1 MASLMDFKTISTRYD
16 FVGTHNF
23 LADGAAISGYWITVN
38 YASNTDGNLATG
50 YKVFDNSSLAMD
62 ATVSNIDFGS
72 TGPSVVNSGGY
83 DVFAGQLIQENI
95 FVDRTGAVNDQHF
108 IYGLG
113 VADTVN
119 FNDISNYAYTSARY
133 TSSTTYNFTVTTT
146 VYSDIPGTT
155 PQDYSVNTLQLDW
168 SDRIT
173 SKALLTAV
181 INANAHLEAGVIVP
195 DNSQYIS
202 SPSALDPTI
211 DTTITSFA
219 KGTTIQASNST
230 IVCFAKGSLIA
241 AEQGSV
247 AVEKLKVGDKV
258 LTVTGKYETIKW
270 VGHRRVNCNKHSRPT
285 EAWPVKVS
293 KDAFGA
299 GMPNQD
305 LYLSPAHS
313 VYVYGHLVPII
324 HLVNDVT
331 IVQEERPTVI
341 YYHIEL
347 DHHSVIYAQGLP
359 SETFLDST
367 NRKFFMT
374 ASSNV
379 TSLADADEEFSE
391 MAGRDKYLANCF
403 APFVTEGPVL
413 DAIYE
418 KLVGKLLAKAA

>member
-1 MASLMDFKTISTRYD
+1 MDF
-16 FVGTHNF
+16 
-23 LADGAAISGYWITVN
+23 
-38 YASNTDGNLATG
+38 
-50 YKVFDNSSLAMD
+50 
-62 ATVSNIDFGS
+62 
-72 TGPSVVNSGGY
+72 
-83 DVFAGQLIQENI
+83 
-95 FVDRTGAVNDQHF
+95 
-108 IYGLG
+108 
-113 VADTVN
+113 VA
-119 FNDISNYAYTSARY
+119 
-133 TSSTTYNFTVTTT
+133 TT
-146 VYSDIPGTT
+146 VAAEP
-155 PQDYSVNTLQLDW
+155 
-168 SDRIT
+168 
-173 SKALLTAV
+173 
-181 INANAHLEAGVIVP
+181 
-195 DNSQYIS
+195 
-202 SPSALDPTI
+202 
-211 DTTITSFA
+211 
-219 KGTTIQASNST
+219 ST

-241 AEQGSV
+241 AQSGSV

-258 LTVTGKYETIKW
+258 LTVTGQYETIKW

-285 EAWPVKVS
+285 EAWPVRVS

-379 TSLADADEEFSE
+379 TTLAGADEEFSE
-391 MAGRDKYLANCF
+391 LAGREKYLANCF

-413 DAIYE
+413 EAIYE
-418 KLVGKLLAKAA
+418 KLVGKPAYQAYALFSERLAA

>member
-1 MASLMDFKTISTRYD
+1 VTFSTNATRYEFSTSD
-16 FVGTHNF
+16 SSSLGYS
-23 LADGAAISGYWITVN
+23 ISGYWTAFNENTTVN
-38 YASNTDGNLATG
+38 GIAYIAGSIFNQ
-50 YKVFDNSSLAMD
+50 
-62 ATVSNIDFGS
+62 NIK
-72 TGPSVVNSGGY
+72 
-83 DVFAGQLIQENI
+83 
-95 FVDRTGAVNDQHF
+95 VDRDGSLENTAGDF
-108 IYGLG
+108 YYKYGLG
-113 VADTVN
+113 DEDTVSAIGN
-119 FNDISNYAYTSARY
+119 VASAVIGDTYYYHVESTAYNEAAGA
-133 TSSTTYNFTVTTT
+133 F
-146 VYSDIPGTT
+146 
-155 PQDYSVNTLQLDW
+155 NTLGLDW
-168 SDRIT
+168 S
-173 SKALLTAV
+173 LF
-181 INANAHLEAGVIVP
+181 P
-195 DNSQYIS
+195 
-202 SPSALDPTI
+202 PSAATLYTNTYVRIEDGEIVDENYESFEIFNNNFWNPESN
-211 DTTITSFA
+211 DTLVDFVA
-219 KGTTIQASNST
+219 TTVAAEPST

-241 AEQGSV
+241 AQSGSV

-258 LTVTGKYETIKW
+258 LTVTGQYETIKW

-285 EAWPVKVS
+285 EAWPVRVS

-379 TSLADADEEFSE
+379 TTLAGADEEFSE
-391 MAGRDKYLANCF
+391 LAGREKYLANCF

-413 DAIYE
+413 EAIYE
-418 KLVGKLLAKAA
+418 KLVGKPAYQAYALFSERLAA

>member
-1 MASLMDFKTISTRYD
+1 MTFLTNATRYEFSTSD
-16 FVGTHNF
+16 SMSLGYS
-23 LADGAAISGYWITVN
+23 ISGYWTAFNVN
-38 YASNTDGNLATG
+38 TE
-50 YKVFDNSSLAMD
+50 
-62 ATVSNIDFGS
+62 
-72 TGPSVVNSGGY
+72 VNGISY
-83 DVFAGQLIQENI
+83 IAGAI
-95 FVDRTGAVNDQHF
+95 FNQDIKVDRDGSLTNTSGDF
-108 IYGLG
+108 YYKYGLG
-113 VADTVN
+113 SEDTVSAIGN
-119 FNDISNYAYTSARY
+119 IASAVIGDTYYYHVETTAYNDAAGA
-133 TSSTTYNFTVTTT
+133 F
-146 VYSDIPGTT
+146 
-155 PQDYSVNTLQLDW
+155 NTLGLDW
-168 SDRIT
+168 SLIPPSDATLYTNTYVRIEDGEIVDENYESFEIFNNDRWNPSSEDILG
-173 SKALLTAV
+173 SFKATVVA
-181 INANAHLEAGVIVP
+181 AEP
-195 DNSQYIS
+195 
-202 SPSALDPTI
+202 
-211 DTTITSFA
+211 
-219 KGTTIQASNST
+219 ST

-241 AEQGSV
+241 AEQGSI

-258 LTVTGKYETIKW
+258 LTVTGQYETIKW
-270 VGHRRVNCNKHSRPT
+270 LGHRRVNCNKHSRPT
-285 EAWPVKVS
+285 EAWPVRVS

-379 TSLADADEEFSE
+379 TTLADADEEFSE
-391 MAGRDKYLANCF
+391 AAGREKYLANCF

-413 DAIYE
+413 EAIYE
-418 KLVGKLLAKAA
+418 KLVGKPAYQAYALFSERLAA

>member
-1 MASLMDFKTISTRYD
+1 MPFSTNATRYD
-16 FVGTHNF
+16 FSTSDNMSLGYS
-23 LADGAAISGYWITVN
+23 ISGYWTAFNEDTVVDGIN
-38 YASNTDGNLATG
+38 YSAGSIVNESILIDRDG
-50 YKVFDNSSLAMD
+50 V
-62 ATVSNIDFGS
+62 GS
-72 TGPSVVNSGGY
+72 T
-83 DVFAGQLIQENI
+83 AGD
-95 FVDRTGAVNDQHF
+95 FWYK
-108 IYGLG
+108 YGLG
-113 VADTVN
+113 GADTVSAIGN
-119 FNDISNYAYTSARY
+119 IASAIDPETGAYYYHVETTAYNDAAGA
-133 TSSTTYNFTVTTT
+133 F
-146 VYSDIPGTT
+146 
-155 PQDYSVNTLQLDW
+155 NTLALDW
-168 SDRIT
+168 SLIPPT
-173 SKALLTAV
+173 
-181 INANAHLEAGVIVP
+181 NAHLNTDTYVTVLDGEIV
-195 DNSQYIS
+195 DQNYQSFE
-202 SPSALDPTI
+202 LFNLHRMDPTTT
-211 DTTITSFA
+211 DTLITFGSA
-219 KGTTIQASNST
+219 TVNATST

-418 KLVGKLLAKAA
+418 KLVGKAAYQVSALMPERLAA

>member
-1 MASLMDFKTISTRYD
+1 MASLMDFKSISTRYD
-16 FVGTHNF
+16 FVGNNNF
-23 LADGAAISGYWITVN
+23 LADGSKVSGFWVAVN
-38 YASNTDGNLATG
+38 RSENIDSNLGTG
-50 YKVFDNSSLAMD
+50 YKLMD
-62 ATVSNIDFGS
+62 ATTGDYTSSNINF
-72 TGPSVVNSGGY
+72 TGGGVLNDRGY
-83 DVFAGQLIQENI
+83 DVFAGQLVQQNI
-95 FVDRTGAVNDQHF
+95 FIDKDRDGVFDAGDQRF
-108 IYGLG
+108 IYGFG
-113 VADTVN
+113 AADTVDTL
-119 FNDISNYAYTSARY
+119 NDYAYSSSQF
-133 TSSTTYNFTVTTT
+133 TSSRAYNFAVTST
-146 VYSDIPGTT
+146 VYTDVPPDGNM
-155 PQDYSVNTLQLDW
+155 SVNSLTLDW
-168 SDRIT
+168 TDRIT
-173 SKALLTAV
+173 SKALLSAKL
-181 INANAHLEAGVIVP
+181 NAGATIDEGVVYP
-195 DNSQYIS
+195 EFSQTYS
-202 SPSALDPTI
+202 DPSMMDPTV
-211 DTTITSFA
+211 TTSTVSFA
-219 KGTTIQASNST
+219 KGSTLQATAST

-241 AEQGSV
+241 AQSGSV

-258 LTVTGKYETIKW
+258 LTVTGQYETIKW

-285 EAWPVKVS
+285 EAWPVRVS

-379 TSLADADEEFSE
+379 TTLADADEEFSE
-391 MAGRDKYLANCF
+391 LAGREKYLANCF

-413 DAIYE
+413 EAIYE
-418 KLVGKLLAKAA
+418 KLVGKVKLLAKAA

>member
-16 FVGTHNF
+16 FVGNYNF
-23 LADGAAISGYWITVN
+23 LADGSKISGFWVTVN
-38 YASNTDGNLATG
+38 RPENTDGLLSTG
-50 YKVFDNSSLAMD
+50 YQVFNTGSGDYSA
-62 ATVSNIDFGS
+62 SNIAFNGGG
-72 TGPSVVNSGGY
+72 TLNNLGY
-83 DVFAGQLIQENI
+83 DVFAGQLVQQNI
-95 FVDRTGAVNDQHF
+95 LIDRDGALTANDQRF
-108 IYGLG
+108 VYGFG
-113 VADTVN
+113 AADTV
-119 FNDISNYAYTSARY
+119 DTISDYAYSSSQF
-133 TSSTTYNFTVTTT
+133 TSSRAYNFAVTTT
-146 VYSDIPGTT
+146 VYNEIGIPVT
-155 PQDYSVNTLQLDW
+155 DYSVNSLTLDW
-168 SDRIT
+168 TDRIT
-173 SKALLTAV
+173 SKGLLSAKL
-181 INANAHLEAGVIVP
+181 NAGATLDEGVVYP
-195 DNSQYIS
+195 EFSQAYS
-202 SPSALDPTI
+202 DPSMM
-211 DTTITSFA
+211 DTTVTMSSVSFA
-219 KGTTIQASNST
+219 KGTTLQATAST

-241 AEQGSV
+241 AQSGSV

-258 LTVTGKYETIKW
+258 LTVTGQYETIKW

-285 EAWPVKVS
+285 EAWPVRVS

-379 TSLADADEEFSE
+379 TTLAGADEEFSE
-391 MAGRDKYLANCF
+391 LAGREKYLANCF

-413 DAIYE
+413 EAIYE
-418 KLVGKLLAKAA
+418 KLVGKVKLLAKAA

>member
-1 MASLMDFKTISTRYD
+1 MTFLSNATRYD
-16 FVGTHNF
+16 FSTTASNVVGYS
-23 LADGAAISGYWITVN
+23 ISGYWTAFNYDTTVN
-38 YASNTDGNLATG
+38 GTRYIAGEIFNQDIKIDRDGSVENT
-50 YKVFDNSSLAMD
+50 
-62 ATVSNIDFGS
+62 
-72 TGPSVVNSGGY
+72 SGDSY
-83 DVFAGQLIQENI
+83 Y
-95 FVDRTGAVNDQHF
+95 R
-108 IYGLG
+108 YGLVG
-113 VADTVN
+113 IADTV
-119 FNDISNYAYTSARY
+119 SAIGNIASAVD
-133 TSSTTYNFTVTTT
+133 TNAVTNITTYYYHVETTAYNNATGAYSTLGLNWSLIPPRSAELFTNTYVTIVNGDIVDENYESFELLNNNRWNLASNETLVDFVATT
-146 VYSDIPGTT
+146 VA
-155 PQDYSVNTLQLDW
+155 PQP
-168 SDRIT
+168 
-173 SKALLTAV
+173 A
-181 INANAHLEAGVIVP
+181 
-195 DNSQYIS
+195 
-202 SPSALDPTI
+202 
-211 DTTITSFA
+211 
-219 KGTTIQASNST
+219 T

-241 AEQGSV
+241 AEIGSV

-293 KDAFGA
+293 KNAFGA

-379 TSLADADEEFSE
+379 TTLADADEEFSE
-391 MAGRDKYLANCF
+391 MAGREKYLANCF

-413 DAIYE
+413 EAIYE
-418 KLVGKLLAKAA
+418 KLVGKVKALAKAA